1 MKFRLSVSAIG
12 ACLMFSGAAIAAL
25 PGEGPRLG
33 NDRITQDD
41 VEFGGMSLFELR
53 QQGLRIFSTP
63 FNKKDGYGDGPINPA
78 DTTTPGGRPTLQN
91 NGTFLRVNGIDA
103 QTCLECHSIVSNASV
118 PAKLGI
124 GGVGG
129 SVTNALGGAKNI
141 DVDDEAGVGFASYD
155 GRFINPP
162 FLFGSGGVELLSKEM
177 TTELQALKAHAE
189 DNPGVDVALI
199 TKGVDFGVIRYV
211 GGSLDT
217 SDVMGVDDD
226 LVVKPFGRKGEFITV
241 RAFDVGAMAF
251 HFGMQS
257 TETVGVDVD
266 DDGDGVSNEIMVG
279 ELSALV
285 IFNTNLERP
294 FKDHLTDKAKK
305 GRTLFRSIGCA
316 DCHIPTL
323 KTDSHILTYSF
334 PEEPAD
340 PAANVYYDVDLAEM
354 PVQFKET
361 SNGGLKINLFADLKR
376 HDMGLALAETAGS
389 PLDLVFTTARLW
401 GVADTAPY
409 MHDGRALTIGEAI
422 DMHAGEA
429 LNARNNFAAL
439 SRNKKAQLLSFLL
452 SLRTPN
458 NPAAGLVE

>member
-1 MKFRLSVSAIG
+1 
-12 ACLMFSGAAIAAL
+12 MFSGAAMAAL

-33 NDRITQDD
+33 TDRITQDD
-41 VEFGGMSLFELR
+41 VEFGGMTLFELR
-53 QQGLRIFSTP
+53 QQGLRMFSTP
-63 FNKKDGYGDGPINPA
+63 FNKQDGYGDGPINPA

-91 NGTFLRVNGIDA
+91 NGTFLRVNGLDG

-129 SVTNALGGAKNI
+129 SVTNAMAGPKNI
-141 DVDDEAGVGFASYD
+141 DVDDEAQVGFASYD

-162 FLFGSGGVELLSKEM
+162 FLFGSGGVELLGKEM
-177 TTELQALKAHAE
+177 TIELQALKAQAE
-189 DNPGVDVALI
+189 ANPGVDVALI
-199 TKGVDFGVIRYV
+199 TKGVDFGVIRFV
-211 GGSLDT
+211 GGALDT

-226 LVVKPFGRKGEFITV
+226 LVVRPFGRKGEFPTV

-251 HFGMQS
+251 HLGMQS
-257 TETVGVDVD
+257 TEAVGVDVD
-266 DDGDGVSNEIMVG
+266 DDGDGVANEILTG

-294 FKDHLTDKAKK
+294 FKNSLSNKAVK
-305 GRTLFRSIGCA
+305 GRALFRTIGCA
-316 DCHIPTL
+316 DCHIPVL
-323 KTDSHILTYSF
+323 KTDSTILTYSF
-334 PEEPAD
+334 PEVPTD
-340 PAANVYYDVDLAEM
+340 PAANVYYDVDLSED
-354 PVQFKET
+354 PTNFNET
-361 SNGGLKINLFADLKR
+361 SSGGLKVNLFADLKR
-376 HDMGLALAETAGS
+376 HDLGLALAETAGGT
-389 PLDLVFTTARLW
+389 LDQVFTTARLW

-439 SRNKKAQLLSFLL
+439 PNNQKAQLLTFLL